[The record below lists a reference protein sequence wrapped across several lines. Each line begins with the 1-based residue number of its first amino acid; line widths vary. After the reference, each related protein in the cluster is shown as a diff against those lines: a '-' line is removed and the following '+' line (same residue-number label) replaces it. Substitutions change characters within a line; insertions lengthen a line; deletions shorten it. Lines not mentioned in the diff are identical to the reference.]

1 MATVCSAIVFA
12 LLHVPT
18 YWDGSLLI
26 TTLHVLALQGVSRL
40 IFNTAGVKSNSI
52 ILPWV
57 IHVLFDILMLGLAG
71 LSLLI

>member
-1 MATVCSAIVFA
+1 MLFSKPQKMVKN
-12 LLHVPT
+12 
-18 YWDGSLLI
+18 
-26 TTLHVLALQGVSRL
+26 LQGVSRL

-57 IHVLFDILMLGLAG
+57 IYVLFDILMLGLAG